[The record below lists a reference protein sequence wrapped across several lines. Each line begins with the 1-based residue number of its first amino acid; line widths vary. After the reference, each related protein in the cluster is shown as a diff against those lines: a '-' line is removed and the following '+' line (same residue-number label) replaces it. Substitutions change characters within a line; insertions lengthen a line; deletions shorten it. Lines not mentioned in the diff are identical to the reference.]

1 MEVNSGRF
9 DGRANLKPWKPGQSG
24 NSAGKLKARAKP
36 SPRDLSKTFPPF
48 GRKRAWKLFARWRA
62 KALRALSR

>member
-24 NSAGKLKARAKP
+24 NPAG
-36 SPRDLSKTFPPF
+36 PRDLSKTFPPF